1 MRDEQRHGQEKVH
14 WLRNWLSA
22 SFSADGLA
30 PEICVSR
37 NSEQDTIDPLTS
49 HRTFPELE
57 ERTVTH
63 FQICEG
69 LEKGSANVQSAKFL
83 PFVMVRQAV
92 SPSTRLFV
100 PLSIVVFSSIVGP
113 LT

>member
-37 NSEQDTIDPLTS
+37 NSEQDTIDLLTS
-49 HRTFPELE
+49 HRTFLELE
-57 ERTVTH
+57 ERR
-63 FQICEG
+63 EG

-100 PLSIVVFSSIVGP
+100 PLSIVVFSSIVAP